1 MAEEDP
7 VAEGTRGLVR
17 GAVVVCV
24 ALVVLFA
31 VLFAGPRLIG
41 SKDNS
46 GKPSAS
52 YDVHTRQ
59 LT

>member
-1 MAEEDP
+1 MTEDSVAAE
-7 VAEGTRGLVR
+7 TRRLVG
-17 GAVVVCV
+17 GAVIVCF

>member
-1 MAEEDP
+1 MKEDSVPAE
-7 VAEGTRGLVR
+7 TRQVVG
-17 GAVVVCV
+17 GAVVVCF

-41 SKDNS
+41 SSDPS
-46 GKPSAS
+46 GKPAAS
-52 YDVHTRQ
+52 LDVHTPQ